1 MDGPT
6 KGWYFSTVPRRSR
19 SRRSPLPTRV
29 EFHRTKYGRE
39 LLVDAAFI
47 HAMPTFI
54 KTLDAPHTLAFHD
67 ILLVTQGRGQLDL
80 DAEAC
85 PVKPGVV
92 LFSRPG
98 QVRRWKVRGL
108 DGACLFF
115 SEEFVTGSFS
125 DARFLEQFGY
135 FRDGRP
141 SAALALAPAE
151 RKAFLE
157 RFAAMQREIARLPGD
172 APHALRALLYEVLV
186 QLNRCYAARY
196 GVPRPEV
203 PSALLA
209 RFGALVER
217 DFARRHRL
225 GDYAAELGV
234 SPGHLSA
241 QCRLRL
247 GESAGARIRVRLML
261 EAKRL
266 LLFGGETVAEIAD
279 RLGFDDPAYFAR
291 FFRREAG
298 CPPAR
303 YRADR
308 QGRVNPAAPRR
319 GAARTLA

>member
-1 MDGPT
+1 
-6 KGWYFSTVPRRSR
+6 
-19 SRRSPLPTRV
+19 
-29 EFHRTKYGRE
+29 
-39 LLVDAAFI
+39 
-47 HAMPTFI
+47 
-54 KTLDAPHTLAFHD
+54 
-67 ILLVTQGRGQLDL
+67 
-80 DAEAC
+80 
-85 PVKPGVV
+85 
-92 LFSRPG
+92 
-98 QVRRWKVRGL
+98 VRGL

-141 SAALALAPAE
+141 SAALVLAPAE

-172 APHALRALLYEVLV
+172 APHALRAILYEVLV
-186 QLNRCYAARY
+186 QLNRSYAARY
-196 GVPRPEV
+196 GAASAGV
-203 PSALLA
+203 PSGLLA

-225 GDYAAELGV
+225 QDYAAELGV

-241 QCRLRL
+241 QSRLRL
-247 GESAGARIRVRLML
+247 GESAGVRIRARLTL

-266 LLFGGETVAEIAD
+266 LLFGGDTVAEIAD

-308 QGRVNPAAPRR
+308 QGRVSPPAAGPGRSGSLSARAGARSTASRR
-319 GAARTLA
+319 AAARTRRRPLGRA